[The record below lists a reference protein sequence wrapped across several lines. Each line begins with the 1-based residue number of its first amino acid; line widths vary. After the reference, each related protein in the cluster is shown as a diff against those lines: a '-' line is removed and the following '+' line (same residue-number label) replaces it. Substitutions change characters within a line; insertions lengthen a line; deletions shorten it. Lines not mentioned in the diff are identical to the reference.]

1 MLGLMEIAP
10 NFNLL
15 LLSLKPTKSSSSF
28 NCFDLVHLLHEID
41 EIERTTYDAI
51 SKSNYLKSEQRI
63 MRLLRRM

>member
-51 SKSNYLKSEQRI
+51 LLHFTSCAQDGKEQ
-63 MRLLRRM
+63 